1 MVRGILWATL
11 IAVIAISVNVTAER
25 PARAAATPVQGD
37 ADCGGTISGGDL
49 SVLLRD
55 IAGISTS
62 ACVAQTG
69 DTDCD
74 QRRSPA
80 DLMPIL
86 YFLGGITWQSGSCTL
101 VGSELSGAIV
111 LNEVFFLPQ
120 PGYSPFI
127 EFANHGALPAS
138 TSGMT
143 LRNEDGETKPVNG
156 EPLPPG
162 GLFHGYLGQT
172 GGEEF
177 VDPVSGFL
185 ELYSGDT
192 LVDRVAWGPG
202 QPDAVPLGS
211 GALALEPQPGM
222 SIGRARPSTAIGP
235 QYWTAYGP
243 GIGVPSGPN
252 PSVGVASGS
261 PLGGAILSAE
271 SVPFTWYPIAG
282 GAPYRLQV
290 AADEAFTAI
299 TVDQPANVTQ
309 ATASLTPG
317 VYYWRVIAGN
327 GAISPVR
334 PLVVAGTSSAA
345 LPAASSQNVQLNVP
359 FVEPRKDTAML
370 LLENEQ
376 QTGDYPWDAPH
387 PGLDPAENSDSLNS
401 FFAAVAA
408 VTAYAGGSVSQDRL
422 AFEAFKGR
430 FPGPERDLLYQDT
443 VAEAQGIAAMLFA
456 LGGTEERCSTDAEQI
471 WSFLATALNS
481 GDPLLGV
488 AFGHVVAVDGYTV
501 RQPGGGPAAPERSVH
516 VMDPFVGPYQIDF
529 LKQSFS
535 CLWRPGDGPLAA
547 ADQQETADSD
557 GDGIVDFDEARRF
570 GTNPLDDD
578 TDGDGLTDKSDV
590 AFSVFDPEWGY
601 ARDWNESAATF
612 AQLIVLGRNWDHDSS
627 APELDCDSDNDG
639 TRDGAD
645 TDNYSPV
652 PPQPVAATCEGYA
665 ILTWN
670 ADSDLDLYL
679 LPQSLASY
687 EDTFPFTNEPGYA
700 EDEEPDCLKDPV
712 DTLRSSTLPITSSA
726 TTHVAV
732 FMFSGCAN
740 DPPGPE
746 GDGPHT
752 VTYNLF
758 VQLTDG
764 RSLSRSATATKE
776 TDGWHVYGLLPP
788 PQ

>member
-1 MVRGILWATL
+1 
-11 IAVIAISVNVTAER
+11 
-25 PARAAATPVQGD
+25 VQGD

-69 DTDCD
+69 DTDCN
-74 QRRSPA
+74 QQRSPA
-80 DLMPIL
+80 DLVPIL

-101 VGSELSGAIV
+101 VGAELSGAIV

-120 PGYSPFI
+120 PGHQPLI
-127 EFANHGALPAS
+127 EFANYGSSSAS

-143 LRNEDGETKPVNG
+143 LRNEDGETKPVSAD
-156 EPLPPG
+156 PLPPG
-162 GLFHGYLGQT
+162 GLFHGYLGQA

-185 ELYSGDT
+185 ELYSGST
-192 LVDRVAWGPG
+192 LLDRVAWGPG
-202 QPDAVPLGS
+202 QPDSVPFGA
-211 GALALEPQPGM
+211 GALAPEPQPGM

-235 QYWTAYGP
+235 QYWAAYGP
-243 GIGVPSGPN
+243 GVGVPSGPN
-252 PSVGVASGS
+252 PPAGVAAGS
-261 PLGGAILSAE
+261 PLDGAILSAG
-271 SVPFTWYPIAG
+271 SVPFTWYPTAG
-282 GAPYRLQV
+282 GAPYHLQI
-290 AADEAFTAI
+290 ATDQSFASITADQT
-299 TVDQPANVTQ
+299 TNVTL
-309 ATASLTPG
+309 AAASLTPG
-317 VYYWRVIAGN
+317 AHYWRVIAGN

-334 PLVVAGTSSAA
+334 TIVIAGTSSAA
-345 LPAASSQNVQLNVP
+345 LPAAASQDVQLNVP
-359 FVEPRKDTAML
+359 FVEPRKDTPML
-370 LLENEQ
+370 LLENEH

-408 VTAYAGGSVSQDRL
+408 VSAYAGGSVSQDRL

-430 FPGPERDLLYQDT
+430 FPGPERDLLYRDT

-456 LGGTEERCSTDAEQI
+456 FGGIDERCSTDAEQI
-471 WSFLATALNS
+471 WGFLTNALNS
-481 GDPLLGV
+481 ADPLVGV

-516 VMDPFVGPYQIDF
+516 VMDPFVGPYEIDF

-535 CLWRPGDGPLAA
+535 CLWRPGDGAPVLA
-547 ADQQETADSD
+547 DLDESSDSD
-557 GDGIVDFDEARRF
+557 GDGMVDFDEARRF
-570 GTNPLDDD
+570 RTNPLDDD
-578 TDGDGLTDKSDV
+578 TDGDGLSDKADV
-590 AFSVFDPEWGY
+590 AFSAFDLVWGY
-601 ARDWNESAATF
+601 ALIWNESAATF
-612 AQLIVLGRNWDHDSS
+612 EQLIVRGRDWDYDRSL
-627 APELDCDSDNDG
+627 PELDCDSDNDG
-639 TRDGAD
+639 VKDGAD
-645 TDNYSPV
+645 DDNYSAIPV
-652 PPQPVAATCEGYA
+652 PPIAAGCEGYA

-679 LPQSLASY
+679 LPQPLATF

-700 EDEEPDCLKDPV
+700 EDEEADCLKEPT

-732 FMFSGCAN
+732 FMFTGCVN
-740 DPPGPE
+740 EPPGPE

-758 VQLTDG
+758 VQLPDG

-776 TDGWHVYGLLPP
+776 TDGWHVYSLLPP